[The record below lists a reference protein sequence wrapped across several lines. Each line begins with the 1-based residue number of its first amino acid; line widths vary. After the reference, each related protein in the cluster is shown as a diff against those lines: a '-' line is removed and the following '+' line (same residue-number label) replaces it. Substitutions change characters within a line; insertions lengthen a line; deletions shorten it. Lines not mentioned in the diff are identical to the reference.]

1 MKSELTVLP
10 EQTAAAQFS
19 WRPKL
24 TPDWLSRWGELE
36 KRIRTLDGKSPAA
49 TFDAISIEVRQLA
62 CHALGPHENLKMERL
77 ARRMLAQHERFA
89 GLRHFRLGV
98 ISNRT
103 VSHLISPLAAAGL
116 ARGLLV
122 EAVEVPYESVLRR
135 AFDGENVGEDEDVS
149 HGDGNVEPADASVI
163 ILDEGAFRGPDAPLD
178 NAREEQTLGDAQ
190 IFLRR
195 TVASLSAAG
204 CARAIVA
211 TLPLPAW
218 NISSSEASLA
228 GSSQSFVLRL
238 NQLIADGARN
248 GEWLMWDLA
257 ALASRVGADCW
268 FDVIRFHE
276 AKLPFRFELGPL
288 VADHLC
294 RILAAISGKSCRA
307 LVLDLDDTLWGGV
320 VGDDGV
326 SGIRLGQNS
335 AEGEAYLAFQRFL
348 LNLRQRGV
356 VLAVCS
362 KNTDA
367 IAREPFQ
374 HHPEMLLKEEHF
386 AVFQANWLDKA
397 ANLRTIAATLG
408 LGLES
413 IAFADDNPAERA
425 RIRQDLPMV
434 SVIELGSEPAF
445 YPARI
450 ADSGVFE
457 HLQLNSADR
466 LRADSYRAR
475 ALGSAHAATVSSY
488 DDYLR
493 SLKMTLSVSPFD
505 AVGRGRIAQL
515 INKSNQFN
523 LTTRRYSELDVQRFE
538 ASPDEFLCWQALL
551 DDTFGQHGVI
561 SVLIVRKRAKEWT
574 IDTWLMSCRV
584 LMRGVE
590 EALMNLLMQDARDA
604 GVEVVLGEYI
614 PTARNALVADLYG
627 RLGFV
632 RIEVDA
638 RGVARYS
645 ADPTSH
651 VAGKCFLEIRRG
663 PS

>member
-1 MKSELTVLP
+1 MP
-10 EQTAAAQFS
+10 EQVAAAQFS

-24 TPDWLSRWGELE
+24 TLDWLSRCGELE
-36 KRIRTLDGKSPAA
+36 RRIRMLDGKSPAA
-49 TFDAISIEVRQLA
+49 EFDAISIEARQLA
-62 CHALGPHENLKMERL
+62 GYALGPHENLKMERL
-77 ARRMLAQHERFA
+77 ARRMLAQPEKFP
-89 GLRHFRLGV
+89 GLQHFRIGV
-98 ISNRT
+98 ISHRT

-116 ARGLLV
+116 VRGLLV
-122 EAVEVPYESVLRR
+122 EAVEVPYESVVRR
-135 AFDGENVGEDEDVS
+135 AFDRENVGEGVS
-149 HGDGNVEPADASVI
+149 GEVVGNLVPADASVI

-178 NAREEQTLGDAQ
+178 NAREEQALSDAQ

-195 TVASLSAAG
+195 AVASLGAAG

-218 NISSSEASLA
+218 NISSSDASLA

-238 NQLIADGARN
+238 NQLIADGARS

-257 ALASRVGADCW
+257 ALASRVGADSW
-268 FDVIRFHE
+268 FDIIRFHE
-276 AKLPFRFELGPL
+276 AKIPFRFELGPL

-307 LVLDLDDTLWGGV
+307 LVVDLDDTLWGGV
-320 VGDDGV
+320 VGDDGL

-348 LNLRQRGV
+348 LNLRQRGI

-386 AVFQANWLDKA
+386 AAFQANWLDKA

-457 HLQLNSADR
+457 HLQLNSEDR

-475 ALGSAHAATVSSY
+475 ALGAAHAATVGSY
-488 DDYLR
+488 DEYLR
-493 SLKMTLSVSPFD
+493 SLEMMLSVSPFD
-505 AVGRGRIAQL
+505 AIGRNRIAQL

-523 LTTRRYSELDVQRFE
+523 LTTRRYSETDVQRFE
-538 ASPDEFLCWQALL
+538 ASPGEFLCWQARL
-551 DDTFGQHGVI
+551 DDAFGQHGII
-561 SVLIVRKRAKEWT
+561 SVLIIRKLAKEWM

-632 RIEVDA
+632 PIEVDV

-645 ADPTSH
+645 ADPTSYAYSTTT
-651 VAGKCFLEIRRG
+651 VTIIRG
-663 PS
+663 

>member
-1 MKSELTVLP
+1 VIP
-10 EQTAAAQFS
+10 EQIAAAQFS

-24 TPDWLSRWGELE
+24 TQDWLSRWDELE
-36 KRIRTLDGKSPAA
+36 SRIRLLDGKSAA
-49 TFDAISIEVRQLA
+49 AEFDAISIEARQLA
-62 CHALGPHENLKMERL
+62 GHALGPHENLKMERL

-89 GLRHFRLGV
+89 GLRHLRVGV

-103 VSHLISPLAAAGL
+103 VSHLIAPLAAAGL
-116 ARGLLV
+116 VRGLLV
-122 EAVEVPYESVLRR
+122 EAIEVPYESVLRR
-135 AFDGENVGEDEDVS
+135 AFDRENVGEDVS
-149 HGDGNVEPADASVI
+149 RGVGNLVPADASVI

-178 NAREEQTLGDAQ
+178 NAREEQALGDAQ

-195 TVASLSAAG
+195 TVASLGAAG

-218 NISSSEASLA
+218 SISSSESSLA

-238 NQLIADGARN
+238 NQLIADAARS

-276 AKLPFRFELGPL
+276 AKIPFRFELAAL

-307 LVLDLDDTLWGGV
+307 LVLNLDDTLWGGV

-326 SGIRLGQNS
+326 SGIRLGENS

-348 LNLRQRGV
+348 LNLRQRGI

-425 RIRQDLPMV
+425 RVRQELPMV

-445 YPARI
+445 YPGRI

-457 HLQLNSADR
+457 HLQLNSEDR

-475 ALGSAHAATVSSY
+475 ALGAAQAATVGSY

-493 SLKMTLSVSPFD
+493 SLKMTLSVLPFD
-505 AVGRGRIAQL
+505 AVGRSRIAQL

-523 LTTRRYSELDVQRFE
+523 LTTRRYSEMDVQRFE
-538 ASPDEFLCWQALL
+538 ESPSEFLCWQARL
-551 DDTFGQHGVI
+551 DDAFGQHGVI
-561 SVLIVRKRAKEWT
+561 SVLIVRKLAKEWQ

-604 GVEVVLGEYI
+604 GVEVIIGEYI

-627 RLGFV
+627 RLGFA
-632 RIEVDA
+632 RIEGDA
-638 RGVARYS
+638 GGVARYS
-645 ADPTSH
+645 ADPRSYA
-651 VAGKCFLEIRRG
+651 AGDCFLEVRRAA
-663 PS
+663 S

>member
-1 MKSELTVLP
+1 MP
-10 EQTAAAQFS
+10 EQIAAAQFS

-24 TPDWLSRWGELE
+24 TPDWLFRCGELE
-36 KRIRTLDGKSPAA
+36 RRIRMLDGTSPAA
-49 TFDAISIEVRQLA
+49 EFDAISIEARQLA
-62 CHALGPHENLKMERL
+62 GHALGPHENLKMERL

-89 GLRHFRLGV
+89 GLQHFRIAV

-116 ARGLLV
+116 VRGLLV
-122 EAVEVPYESVLRR
+122 QAVEVPYESVVRR
-135 AFDGENVGEDEDVS
+135 AFDRENVGKDVS
-149 HGDGNVEPADASVI
+149 GEVGNPVPADASVI
-163 ILDEGAFRGPDAPLD
+163 ILDEGAFRGPGVPLD
-178 NAREEQTLGDAQ
+178 NAREEQALDDAQ

-195 TVASLSAAG
+195 TVASLGAAG
-204 CARAIVA
+204 YTRAIVA

-218 NISSSEASLA
+218 NISSSDASLA
-228 GSSQSFVLRL
+228 GSSQSFALRL
-238 NQLIADGARN
+238 NQLIADGARR
-248 GEWLMWDLA
+248 GEWLMWDLS
-257 ALASRVGADCW
+257 ALASRVGADSW
-268 FDVIRFHE
+268 FDIIRYHE
-276 AKLPFRFELGPL
+276 AKIPFRFELGPL

-294 RILAAISGKSCRA
+294 RILAAISGTSCRA

-320 VGDDGV
+320 VGDDGIA
-326 SGIRLGQNS
+326 GIRLGQNS
-335 AEGEAYLAFQRFL
+335 AEGEAYLAFQRFV
-348 LNLRQRGV
+348 LNLRQRGI

-425 RIRQDLPMV
+425 RVRQDLPMV

-445 YPARI
+445 FPARI

-457 HLQLNSADR
+457 HLQLNSEDR

-475 ALGSAHAATVSSY
+475 SLVAAHAPTVGSY

-493 SLKMTLSVSPFD
+493 SLEMTLSVSPFD
-505 AVGRGRIAQL
+505 AVGRSRIAQL

-523 LTTRRYSELDVQRFE
+523 LTTRRYSETDVQRFE
-538 ASPDEFLCWQALL
+538 ASPGEFLCWQARL
-551 DDTFGQHGVI
+551 DDAFGQHGVI
-561 SVLIVRKRAKEWT
+561 SVLIIRKLAKEWT

-590 EALMNLLMQDARDA
+590 EALMNLLMQDARNA

-614 PTARNALVADLYG
+614 PTARNALVADLYI

-632 RIEVDA
+632 PIEVDA
-638 RGVARYS
+638 KGIARYS
-645 ADPTSH
+645 ADPTRYAYSTTT
-651 VAGKCFLEIRRG
+651 VTIIRG
-663 PS
+663 

>member
-1 MKSELTVLP
+1 MP
-10 EQTAAAQFS
+10 EQIAAAQFS

-24 TPDWLSRWGELE
+24 TQDWLSRWDELDR
-36 KRIRTLDGKSPAA
+36 RIRLLDGTAA
-49 TFDAISIEVRQLA
+49 AAEFAAISIEARQLA
-62 CHALGPHENLKMERL
+62 GHQLGPHENLKMERL

-89 GLRHFRLGV
+89 GLRHFRVGV

-103 VSHLISPLAAAGL
+103 VSHLIAPLTAAGL
-116 ARGLLV
+116 VRGLLV
-122 EAVEVPYESVLRR
+122 EAVEVPCESVLRL
-135 AFDGENVGEDEDVS
+135 AFDREKVGEDVS
-149 HGDGNVEPADASVI
+149 GGVGNLVAADASVI

-178 NAREEQTLGDAQ
+178 RALEEQALGDAQ
-190 IFLRR
+190 VYLRR
-195 TVASLSAAG
+195 TVALLGAAG
-204 CARAIVA
+204 GARAIVA

-218 NISSSEASLA
+218 SISSSDASLA
-228 GSSQSFVLRL
+228 GSLQSFALRL
-238 NQLIADGARN
+238 NQLIADGARS

-268 FDVIRFHE
+268 FDAIRFHE
-276 AKLPFRFELGPL
+276 AKIPFRFELGPL

-335 AEGEAYLAFQRFL
+335 AEGEAYVAFQRFL
-348 LNLRQRGV
+348 LNLRQRGI

-362 KNTDA
+362 KNSDA

-386 AVFQANWLDKA
+386 AVFLANWLDKA

-413 IAFADDNPAERA
+413 VAFADDNPAERA
-425 RIRQDLPMV
+425 RVRQDLPMV

-457 HLQLNSADR
+457 HLQLNSEDR

-475 ALGSAHAATVSSY
+475 ALGAAQAATAGSY

-493 SLKMTLSVSPFD
+493 SLKMTLSISPFD
-505 AVGRGRIAQL
+505 AVGRSRIAQL

-523 LTTRRYSELDVQRFE
+523 LTTRRYSEMDVQRFE
-538 ASPDEFLCWQALL
+538 QSPGEFLCWQARL
-551 DDTFGQHGVI
+551 DDAFGQHGVI
-561 SVLIVRKRAKEWT
+561 SVIIVRKLPKEWT

-604 GVEVVLGEYI
+604 GVETIIGEYI
-614 PTARNALVADLYG
+614 STPRNALVADLYS
-627 RLGFV
+627 RLGF
-632 RIEVDA
+632 IPIKVDA

-645 ADPTSH
+645 ANPASYA
-651 VAGKCFLEIRRG
+651 AGNCFLEVRR
-663 PS
+663 SRS

>member
-1 MKSELTVLP
+1 MKSDLTVLP
-10 EQTAAAQFS
+10 EQLAAAQFS

-24 TPDWLSRWGELE
+24 TPDWLSRCGELE
-36 KRIRTLDGKSPAA
+36 KRIRMLDEKSPAA
-49 TFDAISIEVRQLA
+49 EFDAISIEARRLA
-62 CHALGPHENLKMERL
+62 GHALGPHENLKMERL
-77 ARRMLAQHERFA
+77 VRRMLAQHERFA
-89 GLRHFRLGV
+89 GLRHFRVGV

-116 ARGLLV
+116 VRGLLV

-135 AFDGENVGEDEDVS
+135 AFDRENVGEDAS
-149 HGDGNVEPADASVI
+149 SASGNLVPADASVI
-163 ILDEGAFRGPDAPLD
+163 MLDEGAFRGPDAPLD
-178 NAREEQTLGDAQ
+178 NAREEQTLSDAQ
-190 IFLRR
+190 IFLQR
-195 TVASLSAAG
+195 TVSSLSAAG

-257 ALASRVGADCW
+257 ALSSRVGADCW
-268 FDVIRFHE
+268 FDIIRFHE

-335 AEGEAYLAFQRFL
+335 AEGEAYLSFQRFL
-348 LNLRQRGV
+348 LNLRQRGI

-425 RIRQDLPMV
+425 RVRQDLPMV

-445 YPARI
+445 FPARI

-457 HLQLNSADR
+457 HLQLNSDDR
-466 LRADSYRAR
+466 LRADSYRSR
-475 ALGSAHAATVSSY
+475 ALGAAHAATASSY

-505 AVGRGRIAQL
+505 AVGRSRIAQL

-523 LTTRRYSELDVQRFE
+523 LTTRRYSETDVQRFE
-538 ASPDEFLCWQALL
+538 ESPDEFLCWQARL

-561 SVLIVRKRAKEWT
+561 SVLIVRKMAKVWT

-590 EALMNLLMQDARDA
+590 DALMNLLIQDARDA

-614 PTARNALVADLYG
+614 PTPRNALVADLYG

-632 RIEVDA
+632 PVEVDA

-645 ADPTSH
+645 ADPTSYA
-651 VAGKCFLEIRRG
+651 AGKCFLEIQRG
-663 PS
+663 PL